1 MFEEMFSMEKEK
13 VTGRKKKR
21 ASVRRVIPFTQ
32 LIIEKKN
39 LKLRDNSRK
48 SRTKTKIKGVR

>member
-13 VTGRKKKR
+13 VTGRKKKKK

-32 LIIEKKN
+32 LIIEKKTSN
-39 LKLRDNSRK
+39 FGIIAESLGQKQK
-48 SRTKTKIKGVR
+48 